1 MRALTLP
8 FQYTHWNRAVRI
20 SEVTK
25 KKKRKTT
32 AEGEGEKIME
42 DISRNDFKY
51 LFKILVIGDVGVGKT
66 SLIRRFT
73 KGYFAE
79 NISSTVG
86 VDVDSKI
93 LNIHGDKVK
102 LQCWDTA
109 GQEKHRS
116 ITQSYYRNADAV
128 IMVFDLTN
136 RGSFAS
142 IPQWLMDVQRYTTK
156 NAVKVLVGNKTDLK
170 GAKRMVN
177 SRSAANLAE
186 FEDLLYIETS
196 AKWDDN
202 IETLFTELAEQLREN
217 AKSRNLNRQNCTTN
231 YSVVKKT
238 FSIVS
243 YIKKLGQ
250 KLPIQTTATLCGI

>member
-1 MRALTLP
+1 
-8 FQYTHWNRAVRI
+8 
-20 SEVTK
+20 
-25 KKKRKTT
+25 
-32 AEGEGEKIME
+32 ME
-42 DISRNDFKY
+42 DSSRNDFKY

-73 KGYFAE
+73 RGYFAE
-79 NISSTVG
+79 NITSTVG
-86 VDVDSKI
+86 VDLDSRI

-109 GQEKHRS
+109 GQEKYRS

-142 IPQWLMDVQRYTTK
+142 IPQWLMDVQRYTSK

-217 AKSRNLNRQNCTTN
+217 AKSKSLNRFNN
-231 YSVVKKT
+231 SNNNDSVTKKS

-243 YIKKLGQ
+243 YIKRIGE
-250 KLPIQTTATLCGI
+250 KLPIQNPSTFCRI

>member
-1 MRALTLP
+1 
-8 FQYTHWNRAVRI
+8 
-20 SEVTK
+20 
-25 KKKRKTT
+25 
-32 AEGEGEKIME
+32 ME
-42 DISRNDFKY
+42 DSSRNGFKY
-51 LFKILVIGDVGVGKT
+51 LFKILAIGDVGVGKT

-79 NISSTVG
+79 NITSTVG
-86 VDVDSKI
+86 VDLDSKI
-93 LNIHGDKVK
+93 VNIHGDRVK

-109 GQEKHRS
+109 GQEKYRS

-136 RGSFAS
+136 QGSFAS
-142 IPQWLMDVQRYTTK
+142 IPKWLMDVQRYTNK

-217 AKSRNLNRQNCTTN
+217 AKSKSLNRLNSPSC
-231 YSVVKKT
+231 VVTKKSY
-238 FSIVS
+238 SIVS
-243 YIKKLGQ
+243 YIKRLGE
-250 KLPIQTTATLCGI
+250 KLPIQSPASLCRI

>member
-1 MRALTLP
+1 MAYLFILVP
-8 FQYTHWNRAVRI
+8 SKAV
-20 SEVTK
+20 
-25 KKKRKTT
+25 
-32 AEGEGEKIME
+32 E
-42 DISRNDFKY
+42 DIMDENIRNDFKY

-79 NISSTVG
+79 NITSTVG
-86 VDVDSKI
+86 VDLDSKI
-93 LNIHGDKVK
+93 VNISGDKVK
-102 LQCWDTA
+102 LQCWDAA
-109 GQEKHRS
+109 GQEKYRA
-116 ITQSYYRNADAV
+116 ITQSYFRNADAV
-128 IMVFDLTN
+128 IMMFDLTN
-136 RGSFAS
+136 QGSFAS
-142 IPQWLMDVQRYTTK
+142 IPQWLMDVHRYSNK

-217 AKSRNLNRQNCTTN
+217 AKTKTLNGMNKTNNCL
-231 YSVVKKT
+231 VKKG
-238 FSIVS
+238 FSIAS
-243 YIKKLGQ
+243 YIKRLGG
-250 KLPIQTTATLCGI
+250 KIPIQSVANCCSI